1 MTRSLEIS
9 LMFMISQISVFLQD
23 KTGRVSDIVGILAG
37 ENLNITGFDIADS
50 AEGYGVFRL
59 IVDDSEK
66 AIKIL
71 HESHIAARETKV
83 IGVYLPNEQGALTRL
98 LDLMKENDLDIEYM
112 YAAANNNIIFALDQ
126 NEKGERVLES
136 GGYKITQSF
145 EI

>member
-1 MTRSLEIS
+1 
-9 LMFMISQISVFLQD
+9 MISQISVFLQD
-23 KTGRVSDIVGILAG
+23 KTGRVSDIVRLLAK
-37 ENLNITGFDIADS
+37 EKLNITGFDIADS

-71 HESHIAARETKV
+71 HDHHIAAKETGV
-83 IGVYLPNEQGALTRL
+83 ICVYLPNEPGALTSI
-98 LDLMKENDLDIEYM
+98 LDLIKDNELDIEYM

-126 NEKGERVLES
+126 NEKAEALLES
-136 GGYKITQSF
+136 SNYRITRSY